1 MKTHISES
9 RTPPGLCGCVSDAC
23 SGRLLFT
30 WSSCL
35 FWSYLHLTGS
45 ASGFAPVK
53 LLPTCCFLFAL
64 FSAALSPPS
73 FLFRYSHFLSIL
85 LCPSLLSVNYLK
97 SHCDVPQHVF
107 SHTGSV
113 TQRIVCPSRHWLNY
127 PNNYLV
133 HCNLW
138 RTRGA
143 DFLILPPSRQIP
155 SSETGLTPQKKDF
168 HQVMSTNSF
177 FPDEE
182 KYVNVPAGHLQPPAI
197 VRCSD
202 SPCAQLPQAHTLLV
216 KWTQNHLFWIIYT
229 T

>member
-1 MKTHISES
+1 MELMFILKLL
-9 RTPPGLCGCVSDAC
+9 TPHWLGLGLCSCETPAN
-23 SGRLLFT
+23 LLF
-30 WSSCL
+30 SLCPFL
-35 FWSYLHLTGS
+35 
-45 ASGFAPVK
+45 
-53 LLPTCCFLFAL
+53 CCPF
-64 FSAALSPPS
+64 PPS

-113 TQRIVCPSRHWLNY
+113 NQGIVCPSRHWLNY

-133 HCNLW
+133 DCNLW